1 MAFGEAEEEV
11 GAFDESKGMG
21 MIGSA
26 SGKVRAN
33 TGEAKSR
40 GLHFLLEK
48 NCRKSDVFF
57 QAKMSKS
64 NKLRTAALTRAAQ
77 SSQIAGTAT
86 SIAFTP
92 SQGRNFF
99 SLDNLG
105 HH

>member
-48 NCRKSDVFF
+48 NLPS
-57 QAKMSKS
+57 
-64 NKLRTAALTRAAQ
+64 LT
-77 SSQIAGTAT
+77 S
-86 SIAFTP
+86 
-92 SQGRNFF
+92 FF
-99 SLDNLG
+99 SENVKV
-105 HH
+105 